1 MHRLLLVETSSKKN
15 DKYIETKNL
24 YSDNMQ
30 EFHKR
35 FVKFKSVIGDK
46 FLISLIGFDGKIK
59 AQYTKMNIKRIF
71 NKIDKMPLG
80 DMQNKINF
88 SLYSDYHPKKS
99 DKTLGFKN
107 KEKALYTINKIKNKP
122 IDYQK
127 RVIFTM
133 MNRAKY
139 HPNKTKE
146 MDDAI
151 KIFQKWIYKNNVNI

>member
-1 MHRLLLVETSSKKN
+1 MYRLLLVETPSKKH
-15 DKYIETKNL
+15 DKYIETKKVYLDNL
-24 YSDNMQ
+24 K

-35 FVKFKSVIGDK
+35 FVKFKSIIGNN
-46 FLISLIGFDGKIK
+46 FLISLIGFDSKIK
-59 AQYTKMNIKRIF
+59 AQYTKINVERIF

-80 DMQNKINF
+80 NLKNKINF
-88 SLYSDYHPKKS
+88 SLYVDYHPKKS

-122 IDYQK
+122 LDYQK

-133 MNRAKY
+133 LNRAKY
-139 HPNKTKE
+139 HPNKTKD

-151 KIFQKWIYKNNVNI
+151 KIFQKWINTHKQ